1 MDEKQNQNLTDVEW
15 IEDDEDGE
23 FLAKSG
29 DEPNYRII
37 GGEWE
42 NITRPDE
49 QIHEAGGLYIAKM
62 WYYRCYLLQVDEF
75 ERGIAKSIPGET
87 AAEKYRQK
95 YGKAELEGPYTDV
108 EWGMI
113 LGKVSA
119 LRWVSGDEWDFLD
132 T

>member
-87 AAEKYRQK
+87 AAEKCARSTVK
-95 YGKAELEGPYTDV
+95 PSWKDPTPMSNGA
-108 EWGMI
+108 
-113 LGKVSA
+113 
-119 LRWVSGDEWDFLD
+119 
-132 T
+132 